1 MTPSSPVCYKPR
13 GSPGAA
19 RCRGPGYPGGA
30 PVQLIVFLLFWFLC
44 IAGVV
49 FLAYRRA
56 QRD

>member
-1 MTPSSPVCYKPR
+1 
-13 GSPGAA
+13 
-19 RCRGPGYPGGA
+19 
-30 PVQLIVFLLFWFLC
+30 VQLIVFLLFWFLC